1 MLCHMAHNFPAF
13 TENFLDRSAT
23 LQKSFREETI
33 TDMLIANIVAL
44 GGKNVVV
51 DFPNELSTGAD
62 MEWTLVDR
70 SDGSFVRLLIQAK
83 RSYGKGK
90 QWGRHSFRELY
101 HQSGT
106 PKALQAKVLCDTAR
120 AAAATYPLYI
130 FYVPG
135 KTCKLA
141 RLDNAL
147 NASGVT
153 LADGYEIEKLAISAS
168 DRKTRT
174 KNRSS
179 RTISE
184 KMFPLQSLFCP
195 QSINKIGPMMFSRAA
210 SVGPLFFDGT
220 SFGYPTPPTPQKICD
235 AVNRLND
242 VREKNGAKS
251 TEKQPLDVSFRIP
264 EEIRE
269 VLETGKFSSE
279 LKASNTICKAVFI
292 SRSDDSS

>member
-1 MLCHMAHNFPAF
+1 MARNFPAF

-33 TDMLIANIVAL
+33 TDMLMANIVAL

-62 MEWTLVDR
+62 MEWNFVDR
-70 SDGSFVRLLIQAK
+70 SNESFVRLLIQAK

-90 QWGRHSFRELY
+90 QWRRHSFRELY
-101 HQSGT
+101 HQSGAS
-106 PKALQAKVLCDTAR
+106 KVLQAKVLCDTAR
-120 AAAATYPLYI
+120 AAVATYPLYI

-147 NASGVT
+147 NVSGVT

-174 KNRSS
+174 KNRSLN
-179 RTISE
+179 TISE
-184 KMFPLQSLFCP
+184 KMFPLQILFCP
-195 QSINKIGPMMFSRAA
+195 QSINKIGLVMFSRVAP
-210 SVGPLFFDGT
+210 VGPLFFDGT
-220 SFGYPTPPTPQKICD
+220 SLGFSIPPTPQRICD
-235 AVNRLND
+235 AINRLGD
-242 VREKNGAKS
+242 ISSESGVGESG
-251 TEKQPLDVSFRIP
+251 KQLLETSQRIP
-264 EEIRE
+264 EEIGE
-269 VLETGKFSSE
+269 VLETGRFPSE
-279 LKASNTICKAVFI
+279 SNLSNTLRRAVFI
-292 SRSDDSS
+292 SRSDESS

>member
-1 MLCHMAHNFPAF
+1 MLCHMARNFPAF

-33 TDMLIANIVAL
+33 TDMLMANIVAL

-62 MEWTLVDR
+62 MEWNFVDR

-90 QWGRHSFRELY
+90 LWGRHSFRELY
-101 HQSGT
+101 HRSGT

-120 AAAATYPLYI
+120 AAVATYPLYI

-141 RLDNAL
+141 RLDTVRNI
-147 NASGVT
+147 SGVT
-153 LADGYEIEKLAISAS
+153 LADGYDIEQLAVSAS

-174 KNRSS
+174 KNRSLK
-179 RTISE
+179 TISE
-184 KMFPLQSLFCP
+184 KMFPLQNLFCP
-195 QSINKIGPMMFSRAA
+195 QSIDKIGPMMFSRMAP
-210 SVGPLFFDGT
+210 VGPLFLDGT
-220 SFGYPTPPTPQKICD
+220 SLGFPMPPTPQRICD
-235 AVNRLND
+235 AINRFRD
-242 VREKNGAKS
+242 SSSESGAGES
-251 TEKQPLDVSFRIP
+251 AKQLLETSQRIP
-264 EEIRE
+264 EEIGE
-269 VLETGKFSSE
+269 VLETGRFPSE
-279 LKASNTICKAVFI
+279 SNTSNTLRRAVFL
-292 SRSDDSS
+292 SRSDESS